1 MKHSMD
7 PVRRRL
13 LQALGVSTGTALMP
27 GIAIAA
33 KKPSRGKVVV
43 IGGGFGGATAAKYL
57 RKWSDN
63 GIDVTLIER
72 TANYVSCPMSNEV
85 LGGNREYSTL
95 VQSYD
100 TLKKKW
106 GVNVVTAEVV
116 DVDTAA
122 RVVKTNQ
129 GKSYSYDRLVVAPGL
144 DLMFD
149 EIKGYDSNAQKT
161 VLHAW
166 KAGPQTLALRKQ
178 LEEMKNGGT
187 YIISVPKSPYRCPP
201 GPYERACQVA
211 YYFKTHKPASKVLI
225 LDANETVQ
233 SKPKLFMAA
242 WKDYYP
248 DIVEY
253 RPNWS
258 VGEIDAQ
265 NKVVTSELGDTV
277 KGDVLNILPPMQGGE
292 IARKMGLLNI
302 NKVWAGV
309 DWTSMESTA
318 IPNVHVIG
326 DAVFAAPLMP
336 KSGHMANQ
344 HGKAVASALV
354 EIFAGRSPEPIL
366 MANTCYS
373 MLDNKHG
380 VHVASVHRY
389 NPEVKAPTVVAGSG
403 GTSMEANLVEGR
415 YTQGWALSIW
425 ADTFA

>member
-1 MKHSMD
+1 MKHPMD

-13 LQALGVSTGTALMP
+13 LQALGVSTSAALIP
-27 GIAIAA
+27 GVALAA
-33 KKPSRGKVVV
+33 KKPSQGKVVI

-57 RKWSDN
+57 RKWSNN

-72 TANYVSCPMSNEV
+72 TPNYVSCPMSNEV

-100 TLKKKW
+100 ALKKKW

-116 DVDTAA
+116 DVDTTA
-122 RVVKTNQ
+122 RIVKTNQ
-129 GKSYSYDRLVVAPGL
+129 GKSYNYDRLVVAPGL
-144 DLMFD
+144 DFMFD
-149 EIKGYDSNAQKT
+149 EIKGYDSEAQKT

-253 RPNWS
+253 RPNWG

-277 KGDVLNILPPMQGGE
+277 KGDVLNILPPMRGGE

-302 NKVWAGV
+302 NKVWAGI

-344 HGKAVASALV
+344 HGKAVAAALV
-354 EIFAGRSPEPIL
+354 EIFAGRTPEPIL

-389 NPEVKAPTVVAGSG
+389 NPELKAPTVVTGSG
-403 GTSMEANLVEGR
+403 GTSMEANLIEGR